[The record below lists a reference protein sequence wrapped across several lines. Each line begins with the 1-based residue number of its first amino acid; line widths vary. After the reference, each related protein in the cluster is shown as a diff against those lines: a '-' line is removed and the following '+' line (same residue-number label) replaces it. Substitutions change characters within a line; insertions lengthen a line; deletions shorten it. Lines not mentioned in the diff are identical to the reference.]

1 MKNLFKKE
9 DNTRLIVAVAAGAVL
24 AGTLAYLFLTESG
37 GEVIQSIKHKL
48 KDEAKDL
55 ASGIVSDKTGVK
67 KKTVKKVADHIVE

>member
-9 DNTRLIVAVAAGAVL
+9 DNTGLIVAVAAGAAL
-24 AGTLAYLFLTESG
+24 AGVLAYLFLTESG
-37 GEVIQSIKHKL
+37 GEVIKSVKHKL

-67 KKTVKKVADHIVE
+67 KKTVKKVADHIVK